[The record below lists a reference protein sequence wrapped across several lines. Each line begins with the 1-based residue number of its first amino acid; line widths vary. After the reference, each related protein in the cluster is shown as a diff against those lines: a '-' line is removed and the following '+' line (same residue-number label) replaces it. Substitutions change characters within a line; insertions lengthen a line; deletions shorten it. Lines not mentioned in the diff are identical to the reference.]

1 MRDRNDGSE
10 LSALS
15 RPGDYE
21 REIDSLHKALGI
33 AADYRRQCPLPL
45 QTAPDSLV
53 STEADCFGRPQ
64 QLTEAALQAWTE
76 MKRDAAGEGVEMF
89 LVSAFRSPR
98 YQHDLIARKLANG
111 QSIEQV
117 LAVNAAP
124 GYSEH
129 HTGRALDIGAPDCE
143 ILTEEFENTTAFQ
156 WLTGN
161 AGRYG
166 FSMSYPRGNELGI
179 AYEPWH
185 WCYRESSAR

>member
-1 MRDRNDGSE
+1 MSGPE
-10 LSALS
+10 
-15 RPGDYE
+15 DYE

-33 AADYRRQCPLPL
+33 AADYRRQYPLAL
-45 QTAPDSLV
+45 QIAPDSLV

-64 QLTEAALQAWTE
+64 QLTEAAFRAWTE
-76 MKRDAAGEGVEMF
+76 MKRDAAGQDVEMF
-89 LVSAFRSPR
+89 LVSAFRSPQ
-98 YQHDLIARKLANG
+98 YQHDLIARKLARG

-166 FSMSYPRGNELGI
+166 FYMSYPRGNELGI

>member
-1 MRDRNDGSE
+1 MIRS
-10 LSALS
+10 
-15 RPGDYE
+15 GDYE

-33 AADYRRQCPLPL
+33 AAKYRRQCPLSL
-45 QTAPDSLV
+45 QLVPDSLV

-64 QLTEAALQAWTE
+64 QLVEAAFRAWTE
-76 MKRDAAGEGVEMF
+76 MKRDAAVQGVEMF
-89 LVSAFRSPR
+89 LVSAFRSPQ
-98 YQHDLIARKLANG
+98 YQHDLIARKLARG
-111 QSIEQV
+111 QSIEQI

-143 ILTEEFENTTAFQ
+143 VLTEEFENTAAFQ
-156 WLTGN
+156 WLDGN

-166 FSMSYPRGNELGI
+166 FSMSYPRGNKLGI